1 MVTLVVV
8 WVFMSFKIVWFKKN
22 AALDSYCAQAA
33 RDSTLEAQN
42 YQEAD
47 CIILSCLCFVSC
59 SFVKSENLR
68 KQSILFFVTK
78 LSLRRMYWKSHI
90 NFLVATNMFEWWRYQ
105 IFCWNVSVAL
115 YKLWYGSGAILW
127 SANPIGDFNATDL
140 CCITTCLKFWMVKTQ
155 SSVYLVAFFW
165 RDWENLRHFGDGW
178 MVQRLGLG

>member
-8 WVFMSFKIVWFKKN
+8 WVFMSFKLVWFKKN

-33 RDSTLEAQN
+33 RDSTLEAQK

-47 CIILSCLCFVSC
+47 CIILSCLCVVSC

-90 NFLVATNMFEWWRYQ
+90 SFLVGYQYVWMMKIPDILLECICGIIQTLVWIWRYSMISKSNWWCQ
-105 IFCWNVSVAL
+105 CYWSLL
-115 YKLWYGSGAILW
+115 YYYM
-127 SANPIGDFNATDL
+127 P
-140 CCITTCLKFWMVKTQ
+140 
-155 SSVYLVAFFW
+155 
-165 RDWENLRHFGDGW
+165 
-178 MVQRLGLG
+178 

>member
-8 WVFMSFKIVWFKKN
+8 WVFMNFKIVWFKKN

-42 YQEAD
+42 YQETD

-90 NFLVATNMFEWWRYQ
+90 SFLVGYQYVWMMKIPDILLDCICGIIQTLVWIWRYSMISKSNWWFQ
-105 IFCWNVSVAL
+105 CYWSLL
-115 YKLWYGSGAILW
+115 YY
-127 SANPIGDFNATDL
+127 NMP
-140 CCITTCLKFWMVKTQ
+140 
-155 SSVYLVAFFW
+155 
-165 RDWENLRHFGDGW
+165 
-178 MVQRLGLG
+178 